1 MCTTEYK
8 ICMWA
13 AYETYVIADLTIEL
27 GSSNLNVVI
36 INVNKSDI
44 TSLDNWTYRAV
55 VGEGVEKNCNYF
67 WKCSNA
73 LIKDNGTQKK
83 IMKM

>member
-1 MCTTEYK
+1 
-8 ICMWA
+8 MWA

-44 TSLDNWTYRAV
+44 TSLDN
-55 VGEGVEKNCNYF
+55 
-67 WKCSNA
+67 
-73 LIKDNGTQKK
+73 
-83 IMKM
+83 